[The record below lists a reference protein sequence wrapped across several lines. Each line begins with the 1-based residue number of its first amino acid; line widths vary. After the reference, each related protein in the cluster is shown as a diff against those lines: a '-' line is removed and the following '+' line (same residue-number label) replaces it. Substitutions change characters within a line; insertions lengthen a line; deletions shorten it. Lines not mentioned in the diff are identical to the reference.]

1 MGKIVSGIFGGG
13 GGGSA
18 PAAPSSQTVTQTSIP
33 EYARPYVERM
43 LGQSEALTNINE
55 NPYQTYGGQR
65 IQSFTPM
72 QEQAFQNYATQGVS
86 GQVGTGT
93 GLAQSAGLGSLNLGN
108 QAGFLGGEALGYGQ
122 AGEMY
127 GALGASQAQRAAQQ
141 AQRQAGMYGMQGAG
155 YGQQAAGAGQQFAR
169 MATDPNAVSSYMSP
183 YMQNAIDVQKQ
194 EAVRDY
200 QKAMP
205 GLAAQAVRQG
215 AFGGSRSAIER
226 AEASRNLGTQLG
238 NIQATGTQK
247 AYEDAMRNLQFG
259 SNINLQG
266 LQAGMQGAGVGLSG
280 IGQMLGAGQLGLQGT
295 AQGIQGAQAGLQ
307 GVGQAIGAG
316 QYGLQGMGQATQA
329 AQTLGQLGQTQFG
342 QEMGISDALAK
353 AGAVQQ
359 AQGQQGL
366 DLAYQDFMQQKNY
379 PYQQLAFM
387 SDMLRGLPLSQ
398 AAQQQYT
405 AAPSTLSQLGGL
417 GTTALGIY
425 GMSGGFKAAKGGTVP
440 GYLSGGEVSEM
451 SIEKLREKLNDKTL
465 NPLEIEM
472 IQKALI
478 AKRQRDQKKKV
489 SSMRNEEDNSQL
501 GLTGLSMRN
510 LYK

>member
-1 MGKIVSGIFGGG
+1 
-13 GGGSA
+13 
-18 PAAPSSQTVTQTSIP
+18 
-33 EYARPYVERM
+33 
-43 LGQSEALTNINE
+43 
-55 NPYQTYGGQR
+55 
-65 IQSFTPM
+65 
-72 QEQAFQNYATQGVS
+72 
-86 GQVGTGT
+86 
-93 GLAQSAGLGSLNLGN
+93 
-108 QAGFLGGEALGYGQ
+108 
-122 AGEMY
+122 
-127 GALGASQAQRAAQQ
+127 
-141 AQRQAGMYGMQGAG
+141 
-155 YGQQAAGAGQQFAR
+155 
-169 MATDPNAVSSYMSP
+169 
-183 YMQNAIDVQKQ
+183 MQNAV
-194 EAVRDY
+194 DY
-200 QKAMP
+200 QKSQAIRDFDI
-205 GLAAQAVRQG
+205 GLQTQKAQAVGKG
-215 AFGGSRSAIER
+215 AFGGSRQAILE
-226 AEASRNLGTQLG
+226 AESRRNLGNQLAG
-238 NIQATGTQK
+238 IQATGTQK
-247 AYEDAMRNLQFG
+247 AFEDAQRQQQFG
-259 SNINLQG
+259 AQLGLQG
-266 LQAGMQGAGVGLSG
+266 LQAGYGGLGLGMQGAETGLRG
-280 IGQMLGAGQLGLQGT
+280 LGTAMQGQQAGLQGLGQAGQLFG
-295 AQGIQGAQAGLQ
+295 QGIQGAQAGLQ

-342 QEMGISDALAK
+342 QQMGISDALSK

-472 IQKALI
+472 IQKALM
-478 AKRQRDQKKKV
+478 AKRRREDSKRIG
-489 SSMRNEEDNSQL
+489 SMRSDKEDNSQL